1 MHSYHRRV
9 ADVGIATVVILV
21 LALVIAIVL
30 RFAPGQQRRGT
41 RALIGLVPGVIGAAV
56 VLALTKDLVP
66 DSFET
71 FALPYVIVAVT
82 AGVILLTIRNLA
94 EL

>member
-1 MHSYHRRV
+1 M
-9 ADVGIATVVILV
+9 VILV

-30 RFAPGQQRRGT
+30 RLAPGQHRRGT
-41 RALIGLVPGVIGAAV
+41 RALIGLVPGVIGAGI

-66 DSFET
+66 DAFET
-71 FALPYVIVAVT
+71 FALPWVIIAVT
-82 AGVILLTIRNLA
+82 AGVILLTIRKLA